1 MVNNY
6 GMYSPEGDRAIHG
19 IVLRA
24 IQNNYTWAQTYEEL
38 VQLAD
43 SNYDLYGEA
52 LDTVVREY
60 VYDAIGADDRGECF
74 YI

>member
-6 GMYSPEGDRAIHG
+6 GMYSPEGDRAIYG

-24 IQNNYTWAQTYEEL
+24 RQNNYTWAQTYEEL

>member
-24 IQNNYTWAQTYEEL
+24 IQNNYTWTQTYEEL

-43 SNYDLYGEA
+43 INYDLYGEA

-60 VYDAIGADDRGECF
+60 VYDAIGADKRGECF
-74 YI
+74 YV

>member
-6 GMYSPEGDRAIHG
+6 GMYYPEGDRAIHG

-24 IQNNYTWAQTYEEL
+24 IQNNYTWAQTYDEL

-43 SNYDLYGEA
+43 INYDLYGEA

-60 VYDAIGADDRGECF
+60 VYDAIGADQRGECF

>member
-24 IQNNYTWAQTYEEL
+24 RQNNYTWAQTYEEL

-43 SNYDLYGEA
+43 NNYDLYGEA

>member
-60 VYDAIGADDRGECF
+60 VYDAIGADERGECF

>member
-6 GMYSPEGDRAIHG
+6 GMYSPEGDRAIHD

-43 SNYDLYGEA
+43 SNHDLYGEA

-60 VYDAIGADDRGECF
+60 VYDSIGADKRGECF

>member
-43 SNYDLYGEA
+43 NNYDLYGEA

>member
-24 IQNNYTWAQTYEEL
+24 RQNNYTWAQTYEVL

-74 YI
+74 YL

>member
-6 GMYSPEGDRAIHG
+6 GMYSPEGDKAVHG

-24 IQNNYTWAQTYEEL
+24 MQNNYTWAQTYEEL

-60 VYDAIGADDRGECF
+60 VYDSIGADQRGECF

>member
-6 GMYSPEGDRAIHG
+6 GMYSPEGNNEIHS

-24 IQNNYTWAQTYEEL
+24 KQNNYTWAQTYEEL

-43 SNYDLYGEA
+43 SNHDSYGEA

-60 VYDAIGADDRGECF
+60 VYDSIGADKRGECF

>member
-6 GMYSPEGDRAIHG
+6 GMYSPEGNNEIHS

-24 IQNNYTWAQTYEEL
+24 KQNNYTWAQTYEEL

-43 SNYDLYGEA
+43 SNQDSYGEA

-60 VYDAIGADDRGECF
+60 VYDSIGADKRGECF